1 MLLWGRRGFVGGLLV
16 KVREL
21 ASRVRTLKKAGE
33 SKPFV
38 AVNVKRHCI
47 GFVVGLSPGVVA
59 VARFL
64 PPNCSFHVALN
75 PAGEEREKSD
85 KAGKNK
91 APFCLRLF
99 NVVLLRMLRASRGVW
114 NFIGGWSRGI
124 VTRWL
129 A

>member
-1 MLLWGRRGFVGGLLV
+1 MATYCCGVLLLGRRGFVCGLLV

-38 AVNVKRHCI
+38 AVNVKRHCVGI
-47 GFVVGLSPGVVA
+47 VVGFSRGLVA

-64 PPNCSFHVALN
+64 PPNCSFHVALS

-85 KAGKNK
+85 KAVKNK
-91 APFCLRLF
+91 APLCLRLF
-99 NVVLLRMLRASRGVW
+99 KLCCFVC
-114 NFIGGWSRGI
+114 
-124 VTRWL
+124 
-129 A
+129 

>member
-1 MLLWGRRGFVGGLLV
+1 M

-21 ASRVRTLKKAGE
+21 KSRVITLKKAGE

-38 AVNVKRHCI
+38 AVNVKRHCVGI
-47 GFVVGLSPGVVA
+47 VVGISRDLVA
-59 VARFL
+59 DARFL
-64 PPNCSFHVALN
+64 LPNCSFHVALN

-85 KAGKNK
+85 KAVKNK

-114 NFIGGWSRGI
+114 NFIGGWSLGI

-129 A
+129 P